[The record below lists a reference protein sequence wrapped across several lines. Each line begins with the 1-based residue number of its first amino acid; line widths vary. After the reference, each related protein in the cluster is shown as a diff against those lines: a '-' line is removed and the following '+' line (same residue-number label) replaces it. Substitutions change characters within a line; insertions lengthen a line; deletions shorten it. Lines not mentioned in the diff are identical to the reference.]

1 MLKFFKRSAEEVVV
15 SLNERASELIHNI
28 LPEIVSGRTDEEKNL
43 ILSGKKI
50 EIDDSIR
57 EIIQEC
63 VDLIRD
69 KGVDRG
75 LKTYLS
81 SNIREIGKNYVKDVN
96 ESKSD
101 LEPEPEPELESETE
115 PEQTNINNEEAEQ
128 SDPNERADELI
139 RDILPGIT
147 LGRTDKEKETI
158 SSGVQIEADDEV
170 RKIFKECVELLNVP
184 GLDKT
189 SQRYLLENVTEMRI
203 NYHEI
208 EEIDL
213 DERAH
218 ELILILQSEIYTDK
232 ERVRESNGEKIEVSD
247 EFKSIYQ
254 EGVILLM
261 SGKLNSEM
269 QETLQQY
276 IYQMGAIYSNLE

>member
-1 MLKFFKRSAEEVVV
+1 
-15 SLNERASELIHNI
+15 
-28 LPEIVSGRTDEEKNL
+28 
-43 ILSGKKI
+43 
-50 EIDDSIR
+50 
-57 EIIQEC
+57 
-63 VDLIRD
+63 
-69 KGVDRG
+69 
-75 LKTYLS
+75 
-81 SNIREIGKNYVKDVN
+81 
-96 ESKSD
+96 
-101 LEPEPEPELESETE
+101 
-115 PEQTNINNEEAEQ
+115 
-128 SDPNERADELI
+128 
-139 RDILPGIT
+139 
-147 LGRTDKEKETI
+147 
-158 SSGVQIEADDEV
+158 
-170 RKIFKECVELLNVP
+170 VELLNVP

-189 SQRYLLENVTEMRI
+189 NQRYLLENVTEMRRS
-203 NYHEI
+203 YHEI

-254 EGVILLM
+254 EGIRLLM